1 MKTNS
6 GVDTCESKKQV
17 VQAFYDSYGWKKDAS
32 GHYQDEVEFEDSR
45 AVTFPYRHACHL
57 RVKRFLR
64 PHGDFLLDAASG
76 PVQYSEY
83 LEYSAGYRKRVCID
97 FSIEALREARYRLG
111 GHGLYVLA
119 DITRLPFRDES
130 FDGFV
135 SLHTIYHVPA
145 DEQEDALCELY
156 RTLKREKSGVVVY
169 AWKHSPLLV
178 TGRAFLSVIK
188 KIIKRA
194 WNRQE
199 RRDSLRTPTLYYEPH
214 DWRWMVSTLKKHRIH
229 FDIRTWRSV
238 SVPFLQRYVPNGSL
252 GRIVLRGVFWLEDR
266 FPRLLGRVG
275 TYPLIVIE
283 RHSED
288 TVTPEYIQ

>member
-6 GVDTCESKKQV
+6 GVDTRESRKRV

-32 GHYQDEVEFEDSR
+32 GHYQDEVEFEDSHP
-45 AVTFPYRHACHL
+45 VTFPYRHACHL
-57 RVKRFLR
+57 RVKRFLQ

-119 DITRLPFRDES
+119 DITRLPFRAGS

-145 DEQEDALCELY
+145 DEQEDALCELH
-156 RTLKREKSGVVVY
+156 RTLKCGKSGVVVY
-169 AWKHSPLLV
+169 AWKRSLLVV
-178 TGRAFLSVIK
+178 TGRAVLSAIK
-188 KIIKRA
+188 KTINRA
-194 WNRQE
+194 WNRQD
-199 RRDSLRTPTLYYEPH
+199 RRDGLGTPTLYYEPH

-238 SVPFLQRYVPNGSL
+238 SVPFLQRYIPNSSV
-252 GRIVLRGVFWLEDR
+252 GRIALRGVFWMEDR
-266 FPRLLGRVG
+266 FPHLLGRVG
-275 TYPLIVIE
+275 TYPLVVIE
-283 RHSED
+283 KRAEGTSA
-288 TVTPEYIQ
+288 PEHFQ